1 MARSGGRAFIKRLVA
16 KMTLEEKVG
25 QLTMV
30 SAELARTGPTFAP
43 VTLDSVKQG
52 RVGSILNLWGRQRV
66 RELQRI
72 AAEESRLKIP
82 LFFGLD
88 VVHGY
93 QTIFPISLGETCA
106 FDCKL
111 WEQTARAAAEEA
123 AADGIDLTFAPMI
136 DVSRDPRWGRT
147 SEGPGE
153 DAWLASRFAQAK
165 VRGFQSRSLGEA
177 NAIGATAKHLAGY
190 GAVRAGLEYAQVDVS
205 DRRMQELYLP
215 PFRAAVDEAVAAIMP
230 AFIDLNGVPMTAN
243 AGILRDIVR
252 DQWGF
257 AGVMISD
264 YAAVSELIAH
274 GVAKDP
280 AEAAAL
286 ALAAGVDIDMVG
298 GTFAKG
304 LPQALERGLV
314 TIGAIDAAVSRVLEL
329 KAKLGLFDDPYI
341 RCTEAAAPKP
351 DDDARRKRR
360 ELARQAARRSI
371 VLLKNDGGLLPLRGG
386 GQTIAVIGP
395 LAAAGAELAW
405 SITGPSNEAK
415 SILDSLRAA
424 LTASAISFTP
434 GCEIDR
440 IDEGGKAKAMEIA
453 RQSDVA
459 VLCLGETPQMS
470 GEAGSRARPS
480 LPAAQSE
487 LALAIL
493 ALEKP
498 VIVLLYS
505 GRPLVLPDELA
516 AKADAL
522 VALWFPGAGGGPAVS
537 DILSGD
543 FNPTGRLCMS
553 WPVDVGQ
560 IPIFYGQRPTGRP
573 ASPDDHF
580 TSKYLDLPIEPLF
593 CFGHGLSYGRFEISD
608 LRVDRPQLRA
618 GETLD
623 VEADIANL
631 GAVAGEETIFL
642 FARDPLASIARPML
656 ELKDFRRVALAPG
669 ERATISFRL
678 ATDELR
684 FLGPDFLPKLE
695 AGSIDIHVG
704 QSAARDKLLRA
715 RVTIVVEES

>member
-1 MARSGGRAFIKRLVA
+1 MARSGGRAFIKRLLA

-43 VTLDSVKQG
+43 VTLDSVRQG
-52 RVGSILNLWGRQRV
+52 RVGSILNLWGTQRI

-72 AAEESRLKIP
+72 AVEESKLKIP

-93 QTIFPISLGETCA
+93 RTIFPISLGETCA
-106 FDCKL
+106 FDPKL

-136 DVSRDPRWGRT
+136 DISRDPRWGRT

-153 DAWLASRFAQAK
+153 DAWLASRYAQAK
-165 VRGFQSRSLGEA
+165 VRGFQSRALGEA
-177 NAIGATAKHLAGY
+177 KAIGATAKHLAGY

-205 DRRMQELYLP
+205 EREMHELYLP
-215 PFRAAVDEAVAAIMP
+215 PFRAAVDAGVAAIMP

-274 GVAKDP
+274 GVAEDV

-286 ALAAGVDIDMVG
+286 ALAAGIDIDMVG
-298 GTFAKG
+298 GAYAKG
-304 LPQALERGLV
+304 LPQALERGAV
-314 TIGAIDAAVSRVLEL
+314 TIGAIDAAVARVLEL

-341 RCTEAAAPKP
+341 RCAVASAPRAGN
-351 DDDARRKRR
+351 DAQHKRR
-360 ELARQAARRSI
+360 ELAREAARRSV
-371 VLLKNDGGLLPLRGG
+371 VLLKNNGSLLPLRGG
-386 GQTIAVIGP
+386 SQTIAVIGP
-395 LAAAGAELAW
+395 LAAVGAELAW
-405 SITGPSNEAK
+405 SITGASDEAK
-415 SILDSLRAA
+415 SILDSVRAA
-424 LTASAISFTP
+424 FPASVISSAP

-440 IDEGGKAKAMEIA
+440 IEEGGKAKAVELA
-453 RQSDVA
+453 RQSDVV

-480 LPAAQSE
+480 LPPAQCE
-487 LALAIL
+487 LASALF
-493 ALEKP
+493 ALERP

-505 GRPLVLPDELA
+505 GRPLVLPDGLA
-516 AKADAL
+516 AKAGAI
-522 VALWFPGAGGGPAVS
+522 VALWFPGSEAGPAVG
-537 DILSGD
+537 DILSGH

-593 CFGHGLSYGRFEISD
+593 CFGHGLSYGRFELSD

-618 GETLD
+618 GETLHAQ
-623 VEADIANL
+623 ADIANL
-631 GAVAGEETIFL
+631 GPVAGEATIFL
-642 FARDPLASIARPML
+642 FTRDPVASIARPML
-656 ELKDFRRVALAPG
+656 ELKAFHRIALAPA
-669 ERATISFRL
+669 ERATIGFRL
-678 ATDELR
+678 AAEGLG
-684 FLGPDFLPKLE
+684 FLGPDFSPKLE

-704 QSAARDKLLRA
+704 QSAARDKLLTV
-715 RVTIVVEES
+715 RVTILVDES